1 MAAAGERARLSVEAA
16 LWPDEVPLARA
27 LFLEYA
33 AWLDM
38 DLCFQGFDAELA
50 GLPGGYAP
58 PAGNLWFARADS
70 RADSRA
76 ESRADSR
83 AAREADSAADARAVA
98 GVVGLRPFGRDGRR
112 GDCCEMKRLWVRPAY
127 RRLGLGRR
135 LAEQALRAAVEL
147 GYRRMRLDTV
157 RHMTEAQ
164 ALYASLGF
172 RDRTAEVA
180 EPHPDLIYMERDL
193 ARPRG

>member
-58 PAGNLWFARADS
+58 PAGNLWFARADRS
-70 RADSRA
+70 A
-76 ESRADSR
+76 E
-83 AAREADSAADARAVA
+83 RAVA

-147 GYRRMRLDTV
+147 GYCRMRLDTV